1 MNKLD
6 EYNQQN
12 LECALLYILF
22 NSTIDQQEMLKGKL
36 KHNTKYIFNKWYQR
50 GRTTMLHMEKAI
62 SPEMI
67 DLMDEYSERVH
78 NTLEDIKNELKPKI
92 ILENEQA

>member
-1 MNKLD
+1 MKLD

-12 LECALLYILF
+12 IECALLYILF

-36 KHNTKYIFNKWYQR
+36 KHNTKYIFNKWYQQ
-50 GRTTMLHMEKAI
+50 GRNTMLNMEKVV
-62 SPEMI
+62 SPDMI
-67 DLMDEYSERVH
+67 ELMDEYSERVH
-78 NTLEDIKNELKPKI
+78 NTLEDIKKELTTKI